1 MWIVRGN
8 TERFHVSFT
17 HCPLPLYHIMQNFI
31 DNVTTM
37 ILTWYNQERRYFHLL
52 KDPSCW
58 PIIPTSLTSHPDP
71 LLNAPPQLL
80 CNVFSTSVIMS
91 SQIRQINGIV
101 HYEKKK
107 KNNQKETLQIRNTI
121 REIKSYLDGLKNR
134 VKGTLKKSVT
144 WKVKQ

>member
-1 MWIVRGN
+1 
-8 TERFHVSFT
+8 
-17 HCPLPLYHIMQNFI
+17 
-31 DNVTTM
+31 
-37 ILTWYNQERRYFHLL
+37 
-52 KDPSCW
+52 
-58 PIIPTSLTSHPDP
+58 
-71 LLNAPPQLL
+71 
-80 CNVFSTSVIMS
+80 MS

-101 HYEKKK
+101 QYEKK